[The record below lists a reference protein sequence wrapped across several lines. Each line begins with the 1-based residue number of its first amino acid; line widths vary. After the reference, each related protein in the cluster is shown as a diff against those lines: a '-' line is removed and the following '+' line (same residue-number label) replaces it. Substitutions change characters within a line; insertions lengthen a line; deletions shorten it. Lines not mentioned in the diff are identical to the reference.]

1 MREAFEIKINKK
13 YSSRVSRDRLTNL
26 ALLNIE
32 HEYAKKINFD
42 SHDNFSEVSSKTET
56 VILLITVTKLYA
68 RISIFF
74 LK

>member
-32 HEYAKKINFD
+32 HEYAKINFD